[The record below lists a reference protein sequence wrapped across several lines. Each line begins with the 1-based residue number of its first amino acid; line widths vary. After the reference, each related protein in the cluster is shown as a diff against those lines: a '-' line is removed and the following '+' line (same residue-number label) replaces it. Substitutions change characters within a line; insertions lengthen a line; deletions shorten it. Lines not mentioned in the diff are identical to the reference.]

1 MVRKSK
7 LTSNNDEKDYSMVSV
22 IIPMYNASRTIK
34 RCLLSLMKQSYHD
47 LEIIVIDDGST
58 DGGRDIVSDLAK
70 DDERIRYIRQE
81 NGGVSSARNHGL
93 DVSRGDFICFV
104 DSDDAITEDYI
115 ALLYSSMNEKQC
127 DVAMCGYCEVIEE
140 KKIDHVITKAEESS
154 LQGILQKD
162 LYILKD
168 FIYSPGMK
176 IYRSHFIR
184 QLHLRFR
191 EDMVLAED
199 QFFNYHYY
207 KMCKTVAFV
216 NQPNY
221 IYFRDDSGLSK
232 VINLQCCENE
242 LENLLYETDFMEQQR
257 IEGREQ
263 IIAEYICY
271 LVRRY
276 TFIPGEKNTRAEAV
290 TRLRRM
296 KLLDKRIVL
305 PYWKNNLIYQLMY
318 RKLYNLVYLYRKIGT
333 MIHA

>member
-1 MVRKSK
+1 MKITYKEKIYEV
-7 LTSNNDEKDYSMVSV
+7 EKD
-22 IIPMYNASRTIK
+22 TKIK
-34 RCLLSLMKQSYHD
+34 D
-47 LEIIVIDDGST
+47 
-58 DGGRDIVSDLAK
+58 
-70 DDERIRYIRQE
+70 
-81 NGGVSSARNHGL
+81 
-93 DVSRGDFICFV
+93 
-104 DSDDAITEDYI
+104 
-115 ALLYSSMNEKQC
+115 
-127 DVAMCGYCEVIEE
+127 
-140 KKIDHVITKAEESS
+140 
-154 LQGILQKD
+154 
-162 LYILKD
+162 ILKGEIEKNKYTVIGAIFNNQYRRLD
-168 FIYSPGMK
+168 YKIIQDGNIELIDISTKQGMK

-276 TFIPGEKNTRAEAV
+276 TFIPKKKNTRAEAV